1 MTYPGG
7 KGGDGVYQAVINL
20 MPPHNKYIEPFL
32 GSGAILRMKR
42 PAPIWSIGI
51 DNDARAIQLFQS
63 IAPEIPN
70 LKLLKTDSIWWLQAH
85 SSEMGPDTLIYLDPP
100 YLMETRSCKRPLY
113 RCEMSTDQH
122 IELLTVILGLS
133 CMVMISGYYSDLYS
147 TMLKGW
153 RTAQFQA
160 QTRRG
165 VITEWVWMNFP
176 APLELHDYRFLGSNF
191 RERERIKRQ
200 QARWRRKL
208 QTMPEH
214 QRYALLSVLQDLY
227 CSNAEN
233 SDSTQLKTEEL
244 M

>member
-7 KGGDGVYQAVINL
+7 KGGDGVYQAIINL

-32 GSGAILRMKR
+32 GSGAIMRMKR

-51 DNDARAIQLFQS
+51 DNDARAIELFRS
-63 IAPEIPN
+63 IAPEIQN
-70 LKLLKTDSIWWLQAH
+70 LKLLETNSIQWLYEH
-85 SSEMGPDTLIYLDPP
+85 SSEIDPNTLIYLDPP
-100 YLMETRSCKRPLY
+100 YLMETRSSKRSIY
-113 RCEMSTDQH
+113 RCEMTTDQH
-122 IELLTVILGLS
+122 VDLLTIIHGLH

-147 TMLKGW
+147 TRLKDW
-153 RTAQFQA
+153 RTVQFQA

-165 VITEWVWMNFP
+165 VTTEWVWMNFP

-200 QARWRRKL
+200 QSRWKKRL

-214 QRYALLSVLQDLY
+214 QRYALLSVLQDLHS
-227 CSNAEN
+227 CRTTEN
-233 SDSTQLKTEEL
+233 DDSIR
-244 M
+244 